1 MKGNKKRAVYTFVM
15 ALLAVLI
22 LGVTVLAI
30 IRLCQNKRESSISE
44 VTNRIGEAEK
54 QGENPLED
62 MVENEA
68 KIDKSKIVNEVV
80 PQKETESEP
89 EAEKSFQAGEAAAC
103 QGKYADVL
111 ADPERM
117 KEERI
122 YAKETVDDEQVVL
135 AFAGDVCFD
144 ENYSNMYYLSQ
155 NGKDIRKCLSADLY
169 EEITEADIFMVNN
182 EFTYTKRGE
191 PIPEKAY
198 TFRSN
203 PNNVKLLK
211 DMGVDIV
218 SIANNHAY
226 DYGEISLL
234 DTIDTMETNDMPYV
248 GGGKNLEE
256 ARKPVYFICNDMKI
270 GIVSATQIE
279 RLDNPDTKGATENSP
294 GVFRCFGNQLDNLL
308 ETVKEAKANSDFV
321 VVYIHWGT
329 ENTDELDWA
338 QTYQA
343 PLIAEAGA
351 DVIIGGHTHCLQ
363 GIDVVKEVPVI
374 YSVGN
379 FWFNSK
385 NLDSCIVKVV
395 IDKQGLKAFQF
406 VPAKTESC
414 RTSLAAGEEK
424 LRIINYMKTLSPNI
438 SIDENGFVKW

>member
-1 MKGNKKRAVYTFVM
+1 MKKRIKKLTGIFGMVFFTV
-15 ALLAVLI
+15 LLIGAAVLA
-22 LGVTVLAI
+22 G
-30 IRLCQNKRESSISE
+30 IRIYKN
-44 VTNRIGEAEK
+44 AEDRRKVFETIK
-54 QGENPLED
+54 QEEGENQNLDKPE
-62 MVENEA
+62 
-68 KIDKSKIVNEVV
+68 IDSSRLVNEVI
-80 PQKETESEP
+80 PPEETDSGQQDGANRTDNAPKFE
-89 EAEKSFQAGEAAAC
+89 
-103 QGKYADVL
+103 GKYGEIL

-122 YAKETVDDEQVVL
+122 FAKEAAGEEEVVL

-144 ENYSNMYYLSQ
+144 ENYSNMYYLAQ
-155 NGKDIRKCLSADLY
+155 RGGDIRKCLSEDLY
-169 EEITEADIFMVNN
+169 KVMTQADIFMVNN
-182 EFTYTKRGE
+182 EFTYTIRGE
-191 PIPEKAY
+191 PLVEKAF

-203 PNNVKLLK
+203 PENAKLLK

-218 SIANNHAY
+218 SLANNHAY

-234 DTIDTMETNDMPYV
+234 DTLETMEKEEMPYV
-248 GGGKNLEE
+248 GAGRNLEE
-256 ARKPVYFICNDMKI
+256 AGKPVYFICNDIKI
-270 GIVSATQIE
+270 AILSATQVE

-294 GVFRCFGNQLDNLL
+294 GVFRCWGNRLDNLL
-308 ETVKEAKANSDFV
+308 ENIKAAKSNSDFV

-363 GIDVVKEVPVI
+363 GIDAVNNVPVI

-385 NLDSCIVKVV
+385 NLDSCIVKVTV
-395 IDKQGLKAFQF
+395 DKQGLKSFRF
-406 VPAKTESC
+406 IPAKTEGC
-414 RTSLAAGEEK
+414 RTFLPEEQEK
-424 LRIINYMKTLSPNI
+424 NRLMEYMRELSPNV
-438 SIDENGFVKW
+438 SIDENGIVKW